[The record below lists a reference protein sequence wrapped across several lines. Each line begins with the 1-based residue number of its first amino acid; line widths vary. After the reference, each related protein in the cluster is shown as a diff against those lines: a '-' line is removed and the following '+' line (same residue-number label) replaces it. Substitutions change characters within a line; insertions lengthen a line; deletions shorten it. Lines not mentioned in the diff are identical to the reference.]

1 MPIMNGQDDVLFGYI
16 AAKQWK
22 QALKTC
28 EKKLKA
34 SPASDFLLVTK
45 ISILVQ
51 WPDAARFEQGH
62 HELIKLVER
71 KPPVADIESLR
82 ALDTVISYL
91 GPRIDID
98 PKQKQTW
105 QRAAT
110 SRPQDERLHETWY
123 RIKFAE
129 KNFKGAQQV
138 GIVLSI
144 LVYTMLSSI
153 SHRRV

>member
-1 MPIMNGQDDVLFGYI
+1 MNGQEDVLFGYI

-34 SPASDFLLVTK
+34 SPTSDFLLITK
-45 ISILVQ
+45 ISILLQ

-62 HELIKLVER
+62 HEFIKLVER
-71 KPPVADIESLR
+71 KPPVAEIEALR
-82 ALDTVISYL
+82 ALDAVISLL
-91 GPRIDID
+91 GPRRDIS
-98 PKQKQTW
+98 PKQSQTW
-105 QRAAT
+105 QRAAA
-110 SRPQDERLHETWY
+110 SRPQDVKLHETWY
-123 RIKFAE
+123 RIKFGE

-138 GIVLSI
+138 CMVLNI
-144 LVYTMLSSI
+144 LGNAMLSTM